1 MSVVEHMESSWT
13 AAFLRRTRFLDADFQ
28 GDVLAVISEL
38 AIRFHLAASHI
49 WNQGM
54 ISTALR
60 TGCAL
65 PQITPCP
72 LIDRFQ
78 SQFGLHVI
86 HKDSEEDYGLPRTLT
101 LETLQNE
108 QYLRFCVGIATT
120 YGFLSRLDR
129 LMVTVKEIVG
139 EQYHIHGA
147 GVSLATRIA
156 SRGGIP
162 LGSRTNTL
170 QYRPPQV

>member
-1 MSVVEHMESSWT
+1 
-13 AAFLRRTRFLDADFQ
+13 
-28 GDVLAVISEL
+28 
-38 AIRFHLAASHI
+38 
-49 WNQGM
+49 M

-72 LIDRFQ
+72 LLDRFANTNWEY
-78 SQFGLHVI
+78 GLNII
-86 HKDSEEDYGLPRTLT
+86 HKESEEDYGLPRELT

-108 QYLRFCVGIATT
+108 QYLMFCVAVATAYGIM
-120 YGFLSRLDR
+120 GRLDR
-129 LMVTVKEIVG
+129 LMLEVKEIVG

-147 GVSLATRIA
+147 GVALAGRIGRSA
-156 SRGGIP
+156 IP

-170 QYRPPQV
+170 QYRPPQEV